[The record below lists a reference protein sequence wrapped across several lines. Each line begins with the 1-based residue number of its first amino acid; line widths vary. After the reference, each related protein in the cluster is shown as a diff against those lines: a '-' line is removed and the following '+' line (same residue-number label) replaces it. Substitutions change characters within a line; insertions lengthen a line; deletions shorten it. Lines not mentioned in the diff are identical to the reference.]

1 MNIVELLNKA
11 AEELE
16 KQGIIIDGFVNE
28 KSDFNDIS
36 LFFERLKEYSNLL
49 SNNLRNELYSSY
61 IDYVNEIQNAN
72 KVTFSDLGNNK
83 GDYFFN
89 DGIEINNYDYSF
101 LEKNKKNNYKLEQSN
116 KHANKRVKGRVLA
129 FALAVVVGVSG
140 ASFIA
145 NHNNKDYESESTP
158 TTSSSEFYTDANVK
172 METIEYLI
180 ESGSNISNTADIAA
194 ELGISPEQ
202 CIQAGN
208 IKVSKEAIIFPVS
221 VPEDIAKK
229 YNAEQEEKN
238 KLKVEK
244 HFVCEYRTP
253 DEFDSLVDVAQEIVN
268 DKNFSGFKE
277 GKEYTKDGRNPANQL
292 AKNMIRDNPDM
303 GSDLQHAK
311 PGIYKLY
318 FIGTTEEYENFI
330 KEDKIPKSETKSI
343 SQN

>member
-1 MNIVELLNKA
+1 MDIVELLNKA
-11 AEELE
+11 VEELKE
-16 KQGIIIDGFVNE
+16 KGKIIDGFVDE

-36 LFFERLKEYSNLL
+36 LFFERIKEYSNLL

-61 IDYVNEIQNAN
+61 IDYVN
-72 KVTFSDLGNNK
+72 KVQGKVKTVYSDD
-83 GDYFFN
+83 GDLFTEKM
-89 DGIEINNYDYSF
+89 GINTDDFISIR
-101 LEKNKKNNYKLEQSN
+101 KKYKLEQDN
-116 KHANKRVKGRVLA
+116 KYANKRVKGRVLA
-129 FALAVVVGVSG
+129 FALAVAIGVGGV
-140 ASFIA
+140 SFIA
-145 NHNNKDYESESTP
+145 NHNNKDYEPESTP

-318 FIGTTEEYENFI
+318 FTGTTEEYEYFV
-330 KEDKIPKSETKSI
+330 EEEMLPKSETKSI